1 MKGKTPDKFGWDVGK
16 SITKTDN
23 VIFDCLYLYVLVL
36 CCECL
41 CSILAYDKDNHNN
54 LSAIEHKHN
63 CIYMLWFSAIRHEN
77 SNTTNIAKKTAY
89 N

>member
-1 MKGKTPDKFGWDVGK
+1 MKGKTPDKFGWDVRK

-36 CCECL
+36 CCVCL
-41 CSILAYDKDNHNN
+41 RCILAYDKDNHN
-54 LSAIEHKHN
+54 
-63 CIYMLWFSAIRHEN
+63 F
-77 SNTTNIAKKTAY
+77 NIC